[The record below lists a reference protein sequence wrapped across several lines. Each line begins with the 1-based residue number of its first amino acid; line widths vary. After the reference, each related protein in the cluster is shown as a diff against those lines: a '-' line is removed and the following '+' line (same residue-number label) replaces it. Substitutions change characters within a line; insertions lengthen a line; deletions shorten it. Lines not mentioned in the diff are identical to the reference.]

1 MGNVCKSD
9 ASAKVEESAA
19 SQSAP
24 EAAPSGTKLHDG
36 IGTAQLQAPGQR
48 RRSVCVREGGRE
60 REREGERERERERES
75 ENETKKHRV
84 IQAVRKQRARRCV
97 HCTDRCQSALR
108 RTLS

>member
-60 REREGERERERERES
+60 REREKERERERERE
-75 ENETKKHRV
+75 RV
-84 IQAVRKQRARRCV
+84 RMRQRN
-97 HCTDRCQSALR
+97 TE
-108 RTLS
+108 